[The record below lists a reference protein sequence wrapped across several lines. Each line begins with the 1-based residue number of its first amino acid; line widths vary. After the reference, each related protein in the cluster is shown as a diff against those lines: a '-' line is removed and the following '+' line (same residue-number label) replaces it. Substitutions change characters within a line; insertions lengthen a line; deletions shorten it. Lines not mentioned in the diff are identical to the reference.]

1 MLSEDTTVR
10 SLLASPAAFR
20 AWLQDQSPYSV
31 AGVCGLPDGCP
42 IAAFLL
48 ARTQADYVSVGV
60 YSVILG
66 HDEVTAHQHILSRWC
81 TLFVSAVDKAGLGHL
96 VTAAE
101 ALDVVDGI
109 RSRLSDLNEAFR

>member
-1 MLSEDTTVR
+1 MQREDTSVR

-20 AWLQDQSPYSV
+20 VWLEDQSPYSV

-66 HDEVTAHQHILSRWC
+66 DDEVNARQHMLSRWC
-81 TLFVSAVDKAGLGHL
+81 TLFVSTVDKAGLGHL

-101 ALDVVDGI
+101 ALAVVDG
-109 RSRLSDLNEAFR
+109 LAQQP